1 MPDLDTYKR
10 ILSLQGGNANRFYK
24 SHSDMVMETTWDSD
38 IQSKICYIYDYFH
51 DDSPALSKNMTYE
64 NTTKTKI
71 DAKFI
76 ITQYGSLSKDQV
88 EYHIMF
94 KPSQKVT
101 FCSGD
106 ELYYYETDY
115 VNKYGVQFPIGMF
128 IDIPDDKDIY
138 HKWLICSKEIGN
150 QFIKYS
156 VLPCDYH
163 LCWIENNSG
172 FSVKRNMWC
181 VSRAMNSYTTGLW
194 IDRYFNALD
203 DVNKLWLPLNSITEK
218 IYYTNNNDTNQ
229 RFIVSALIEKPLT
242 WKVSKIENTKPLGI
256 VKVTLD
262 QDSFNSHTDYVNFET
277 GEMYADY
284 YSNIIKADNSISE
297 SAEDKTFICRI
308 TSASNT
314 IKCGGSY
321 KLLTASFFD
330 CCDNDVTNSFIG
342 LITKD
347 SWECFIDGKAFNTGG
362 LITLKPQNDKNKIR
376 IKLANDKSFLTKT
389 LTVRCTVNKYG
400 DEISGEISF
409 DIISL

>member
-1 MPDLDTYKR
+1 M
-10 ILSLQGGNANRFYK
+10 
-24 SHSDMVMETTWDSD
+24 
-38 IQSKICYIYDYFH
+38 
-51 DDSPALSKNMTYE
+51 
-64 NTTKTKI
+64 
-71 DAKFI
+71 
-76 ITQYGSLSKDQV
+76 
-88 EYHIMF
+88 
-94 KPSQKVT
+94 
-101 FCSGD
+101 
-106 ELYYYETDY
+106 
-115 VNKYGVQFPIGMF
+115 
-128 IDIPDDKDIY
+128 
-138 HKWLICSKEIGN
+138 
-150 QFIKYS
+150 
-156 VLPCDYH
+156 
-163 LCWIENNSG
+163 
-172 FSVKRNMWC
+172 
-181 VSRAMNSYTTGLW
+181 W